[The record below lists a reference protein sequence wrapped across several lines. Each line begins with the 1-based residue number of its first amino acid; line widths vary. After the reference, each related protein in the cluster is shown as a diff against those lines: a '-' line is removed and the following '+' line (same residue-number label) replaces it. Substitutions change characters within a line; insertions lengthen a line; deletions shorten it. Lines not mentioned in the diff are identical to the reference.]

1 MNNEEKKQYLRRY
14 QVAKRR
20 VGLIQEEI
28 EELRS
33 SKTSP
38 VGLGD
43 GMPHGS
49 GTSDLSGY
57 AARLDELLRELEAE
71 KEMQMVTYREIRQQI
86 GMVPDAIEQ
95 EILSRRYLIGQSWEK
110 IAVEM
115 KYSYRHVTKLH
126 GHALNHFEIVW

>member
-14 QVAKRR
+14 QEAKKRAKR
-20 VGLIQEEI
+20 IQEEI
-28 EELRS
+28 DALRS
-33 SKTSP
+33 SETSP

-43 GMPHGS
+43 GLPHGS

-57 AARLDELLRELEAE
+57 AARWDELVRELEAE

-86 GMVPDAIEQ
+86 DMVPDPTEQ

-115 KYSYRHVTKLH
+115 GYSYRNITRLH
-126 GHALNHFEIVW
+126 GYALKHFELL

>member
-14 QVAKRR
+14 QAAKRR

-43 GMPHGS
+43 GLPHGS

-71 KEMQMVTYREIRQQI
+71 REMQMVTYHEIWNQVKKI
-86 GMVPDAIEQ
+86 PNATEQ
-95 EILSRRYLIGQSWEK
+95 EVLTRRYLIGQSWEK

-115 KYSYRHVTKLH
+115 HYSYRQIIRIH
-126 GHALNHFEIVW
+126 GAALQHFSW

>member
-14 QVAKRR
+14 QAAKRR
-20 VGLIQEEI
+20 EKLIQDAI
-28 EELRS
+28 AELRS

-43 GMPHGS
+43 GLPHGS

-57 AARLDELLRELEAE
+57 AARWDELVRELEAE

-86 GMVPDAIEQ
+86 SMVPDPTEQ

-115 KYSYRHVTKLH
+115 GYSYRNITRIH
-126 GHALNHFEIVW
+126 GHALQNFEIS

>member
-14 QVAKRR
+14 QEAKKRAKM
-20 VGLIQEEI
+20 IQEEI
-28 EELRS
+28 DELRS

-43 GMPHGS
+43 GLPHGS

-57 AARLDELLRELEAE
+57 AARWDELVRELEAE

-86 GMVPDAIEQ
+86 SMVPDPTEQ
-95 EILSRRYLIGQSWEK
+95 EILSRRYLLWQGWEK

-115 KYSYRHVTKLH
+115 GYSYRNITRLH
-126 GHALNHFEIVW
+126 GYALQHFEIS

>member
-20 VGLIQEEI
+20 EKLIQDAI
-28 EELRS
+28 AELRS

-57 AARLDELLRELEAE
+57 AARLDELMRELEAE
-71 KEMQMVTYREIRQQI
+71 REMQMVTYHEIWNQVKKI
-86 GMVPDAIEQ
+86 PNATEQ
-95 EILSRRYLIGQSWEK
+95 EVLTRRYLIGQSWEK

-115 KYSYRHVTKLH
+115 HYSYRQIIRIH
-126 GHALNHFEIVW
+126 GAALQHFSW

>member
-14 QVAKRR
+14 QAAKRR
-20 VGLIQEEI
+20 AKMIQEEI

-43 GMPHGS
+43 GMPRGR

-57 AARLDELLRELEAE
+57 AARWDELVRELEAE

-86 GMVPDAIEQ
+86 GMVPDPTEQ
-95 EILSRRYLIGQSWEK
+95 EILSRRYLLEQRWEK
-110 IAVEM
+110 ISVEM
-115 KYSYRHVTKLH
+115 NYDYRYVLKLH
-126 GHALNHFEIVW
+126 GKALLHFEVV

>member
-14 QVAKRR
+14 QEAKKRAKR
-20 VGLIQEEI
+20 IQEEI
-28 EELRS
+28 DALRS
-33 SKTSP
+33 SETSP

-57 AARLDELLRELEAE
+57 AARWDELVRELEAE
-71 KEMQMVTYREIRQQI
+71 KEMQMLTYREIRQQI
-86 GMVPDAIEQ
+86 MKVPDQIEQ
-95 EILSRRYLIGQSWEK
+95 NILIRRYLLGQNWEK

-115 KYSYRHVTKLH
+115 QYCYRQILRLH
-126 GHALNHFEIVW
+126 GFALRHFMR

>member
-14 QVAKRR
+14 QAAKRR

-43 GMPHGS
+43 GMPHGR

-86 GMVPDAIEQ
+86 GMVPDTIEQ
-95 EILSRRYLIGQSWEK
+95 EILSRRYLLWQSWEK

-115 KYSYRHVTKLH
+115 GYSYRNITRLH
-126 GHALNHFEIVW
+126 GHALQHFEIQ

>member
-14 QVAKRR
+14 QSAKKRAKR
-20 VGLIQEEI
+20 IQEEI

-71 KEMQMVTYREIRQQI
+71 KEMQMIVYREIRQQI
-86 GMVPDAIEQ
+86 MKVPDQIEQ
-95 EILSRRYLIGQSWEK
+95 NILIRRYLLGQNWEK

-115 KYSYRHVTKLH
+115 QYCYRQILRLH
-126 GHALNHFEIVW
+126 GFALRHFMR

>member
-126 GHALNHFEIVW
+126 GHG

>member
-14 QVAKRR
+14 QAAKCR

-38 VGLGD
+38 IGLGD
-43 GMPHGS
+43 GLPHGS

-86 GMVPDAIEQ
+86 SMVPDPTEQ
-95 EILSRRYLIGQSWEK
+95 EILSRRYLLEQRWEK
-110 IAVEM
+110 ISVEM
-115 KYSYRHVTKLH
+115 NYDYRYVLKLH
-126 GHALNHFEIVW
+126 GKALLHFEVV

>member
-14 QVAKRR
+14 QTAKRR
-20 VGLIQEEI
+20 VGMIQEEI
-28 EELRS
+28 EGLRS

-86 GMVPDAIEQ
+86 GMVPDPTEQ

-115 KYSYRHVTKLH
+115 GYSYRNITRVH
-126 GHALNHFEIVW
+126 GYALKHFELL

>member
-14 QVAKRR
+14 QEAKKRAKR
-20 VGLIQEEI
+20 IQEEI
-28 EELRS
+28 DALRS
-33 SKTSP
+33 SETSP

-43 GMPHGS
+43 GMPKGS

-57 AARLDELLRELEAE
+57 AARWDELVRELEAE
-71 KEMQMVTYREIRQQI
+71 KEMQMIVYREIRHQI
-86 GMVPDAIEQ
+86 SMVPDPTEQ

-115 KYSYRHVTKLH
+115 KYSYRQIIRIH
-126 GHALNHFEIVW
+126 GAALQHFSW

>member
-14 QVAKRR
+14 QAAKKRAKM
-20 VGLIQEEI
+20 IQEEI
-28 EELRS
+28 DELRS

-43 GMPHGS
+43 GLPHGS

-57 AARLDELLRELEAE
+57 AARWDELVRELEAE

-86 GMVPDAIEQ
+86 GMVPDPTEQ

-126 GHALNHFEIVW
+126 GHALNHFEIS

>member
-14 QVAKRR
+14 QTAKRR

-43 GMPHGS
+43 GMPRGS

-71 KEMQMVTYREIRQQI
+71 KELQMVTYREIRQQI

-126 GHALNHFEIVW
+126 GHALNNFTIL

>member
-14 QVAKRR
+14 QEAKKRAKR
-20 VGLIQEEI
+20 IQEEI
-28 EELRS
+28 DALRS
-33 SKTSP
+33 SETSP

-43 GMPHGS
+43 GLPHGS

-57 AARLDELLRELEAE
+57 AARWDELVRELEAE

-86 GMVPDAIEQ
+86 GMVPDPTEQ

-110 IAVEM
+110 IALEM
-115 KYSYRHVTKLH
+115 KYSYRHVLKLH
-126 GHALNHFEIVW
+126 GKALLHFEVI

>member
-14 QVAKRR
+14 QTAKRR
-20 VGLIQEEI
+20 AGLIQEEI

-126 GHALNHFEIVW
+126 GHALNHFEVL